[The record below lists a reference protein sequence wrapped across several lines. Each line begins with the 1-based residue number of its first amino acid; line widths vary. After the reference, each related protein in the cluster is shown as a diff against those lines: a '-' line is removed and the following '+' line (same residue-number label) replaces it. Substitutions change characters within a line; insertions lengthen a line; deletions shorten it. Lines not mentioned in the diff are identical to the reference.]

1 MEECKRFTLPSGFV
15 FDVSRLVGEGRIDA
29 EELEQLKERV
39 QQAAEGLAQLRQAG
53 LAKGHLSKDGS
64 PEPVYYAWLPYVAEG
79 HPNTPELLRK
89 LKDFGRGGRQ
99 KYDAVVFC
107 GVGGS
112 YLGGKVLYDC
122 HASAY
127 WPREEKGREP
137 EIFFSGNNLDAED
150 LERVYERLVLAA
162 RLLQVTE
169 HRAYRV
175 LLLPISKSG
184 TTLETTA
191 AFLHFWAALHREAQ
205 LFQVGGA
212 VVTDARAANGPLNRL
227 AAEHQWPLFD
237 VPEGVG
243 GRFSVLST
251 PGLLTAAVLGMNL
264 EKLLQGARDMDQWCQ
279 KSTVWDNPALCN
291 AVLKYA
297 AAKNHGCPVEI
308 FMPYVMRL
316 KALGEWYVQLLSE
329 SLGKRQNRN
338 GETVFYGRTPVVA
351 IGTTDMHA
359 QTQLHQ
365 DGRRD
370 KVVQFLFV
378 ENRQDKI
385 ALHNPFPEIPEYNRY
400 EGLDVGKALKAA
412 LEANQEALAGDN
424 RPSGLI
430 SLPLLNE
437 YYLGQLFY
445 FLMLSIG
452 YEGELANVDAYDQPG
467 VEVYK
472 KLMQGKLV
480 PPLQAAKPEPS

>member
-89 LKDFGRGGRQ
+89 LKDFGRGVRQ

-264 EKLLQGARDMDQWCQ
+264 EKLLQGARDQ
-279 KSTVWDNPALCN
+279 SNI
-291 AVLKYA
+291 
-297 AAKNHGCPVEI
+297 E
-308 FMPYVMRL
+308 
-316 KALGEWYVQLLSE
+316 
-329 SLGKRQNRN
+329 KR
-338 GETVFYGRTPVVA
+338 A
-351 IGTTDMHA
+351 D
-359 QTQLHQ
+359 
-365 DGRRD
+365 
-370 KVVQFLFV
+370 
-378 ENRQDKI
+378 
-385 ALHNPFPEIPEYNRY
+385 
-400 EGLDVGKALKAA
+400 
-412 LEANQEALAGDN
+412 
-424 RPSGLI
+424 
-430 SLPLLNE
+430 
-437 YYLGQLFY
+437 
-445 FLMLSIG
+445 
-452 YEGELANVDAYDQPG
+452 
-467 VEVYK
+467 
-472 KLMQGKLV
+472 
-480 PPLQAAKPEPS
+480 